1 MNSPGTIKKHVGT
14 YSLSLKP
21 DEELKNTR
29 KLDNHDTHCLM
40 KMMMMIIITMMMMMM
55 LMVVVVVAMRMIHPD
70 SIQIASRWILNKAK
84 CNDDDDDDDDD
95 NDDTDNYINNCTN
108 Y

>member
-1 MNSPGTIKKHVGT
+1 MLYIHNTNVNLLLQNKHKFDAFETKTISESISVNSPGTIKKHVAT

-21 DEELKNTR
+21 GEELKNTR

-40 KMMMMIIITMMMMMM
+40 KMMMMM

-70 SIQIASRWILNKAK
+70 NIQMDFK
-84 CNDDDDDDDDD
+84 
-95 NDDTDNYINNCTN
+95 
-108 Y
+108 

>member
-1 MNSPGTIKKHVGT
+1 MNSPGTIKKHVAT

-21 DEELKNTR
+21 GEELKNTR

-70 SIQIASRWILNKAK
+70 SIQMDFK
-84 CNDDDDDDDDD
+84 
-95 NDDTDNYINNCTN
+95 
-108 Y
+108 

>member
-1 MNSPGTIKKHVGT
+1 MLYIHNTNVNLLLQNKHKFDAFETKTISESISVNSPGTIKKHVAT

-29 KLDNHDTHCLM
+29 KLNNHDTHCLM
-40 KMMMMIIITMMMMMM
+40 KMMMMIIIMMMMMMM

-70 SIQIASRWILNKAK
+70 GF
-84 CNDDDDDDDDD
+84 
-95 NDDTDNYINNCTN
+95 
-108 Y
+108 